1 MLLTPPDEIPDT
13 TATPLAR
20 GKDYDLVAANRVK
33 ILGHK
38 ANLISGS
45 EPSAAAAAAASLST
59 SAATSTAATASPGTA
74 AKPTNQAHFLDR
86 LAGIKQARG
95 EFDPVRTV
103 FSTRRTQN
111 VEDRLRGWA
120 RTEEQMADIQRL
132 QEGVLR
138 GDPQAVTELES
149 LGFTD

>member
-13 TATPLAR
+13 TATPLTR

-45 EPSAAAAAAASLST
+45 EPSAAASLST
-59 SAATSTAATASPGTA
+59 SAATSTAATVPPGTA

>member
-1 MLLTPPDEIPDT
+1 MFFTPPDEIPGT
-13 TATPLAR
+13 TATPLTR
-20 GKDYDLVAANRVK
+20 GRDYDLVAANRVK

-45 EPSAAAAAAASLST
+45 EPST
-59 SAATSTAATASPGTA
+59 STSTAATATA
-74 AKPTNQAHFLDR
+74 TTTAKPTNQAQFLDR
-86 LAGIKQARG
+86 LASIKQAKG
-95 EFDPVRTV
+95 ETDAVRTV

-138 GDPQAVTELES
+138 GDPQAVTELEN
-149 LGFTD
+149 LGLTD